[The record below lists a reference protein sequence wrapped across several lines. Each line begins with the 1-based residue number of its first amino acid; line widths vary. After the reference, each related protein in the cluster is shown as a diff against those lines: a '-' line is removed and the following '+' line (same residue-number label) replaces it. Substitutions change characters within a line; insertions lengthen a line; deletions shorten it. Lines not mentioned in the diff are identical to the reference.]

1 MEITYI
7 WIVVTGLISILLILS
22 PFFSKGKQRET
33 AVEYSDA
40 LQKKEQIFL
49 QLKELEYDFHM
60 DKLSEQD
67 YKKGK
72 ALLTASAAQFMMPES
87 ADIQNIGEIVDREIA
102 KFLNA
107 RLQNRG
113 SEASHEK

>member
-7 WIVVTGLISILLILS
+7 WIIATGLISILLILS

-67 YKKGK
+67 YKKAK
-72 ALLTASAAQFMMPES
+72 AQLTALAAQFVMPEPIDNQS
-87 ADIQNIGEIVDREIA
+87 IGDAVDREIA
-102 KFLNA
+102 QFLNA
-107 RLQNRG
+107 RLQVRG
-113 SEASHEK
+113 SEVSHEL